1 MPESTPPSIIQNFIK
16 PRSVAVIG
24 ASEGADYGGRL
35 LRNLREGGFK
45 GPIYPVNPRRSEV
58 QGMRAWQDVTDIPE
72 AADLAV
78 IVVPPRALAQVV
90 ESCGKRGI
98 RACAIITAGFGERGA
113 EGEQDQ
119 KELLALARNV
129 GVRFTGPNSLGVA
142 NITGR
147 ILATASSGTSW
158 NQVPTRPSGISVV
171 SQSGALSF
179 NPIPS
184 RAAERGI
191 GLRAIVSIGNQGD
204 LTVTDFVEYF
214 VECDEETKAVALFL
228 EGLPEN
234 EGQRLLKVARR
245 ARALNKPILAVKVG
259 RSPDTAAVARSHTA
273 ALTGDDA
280 IYQGAFRAAH
290 ITRVEDLDDLWET
303 GALLAAY
310 PDFMPAGGM
319 GFLSNSGGMNS
330 LFADQCGLHGVKLA
344 ALGPEAL
351 DGIGKVLGGFGAAGN
366 PADVTGNLARPS
378 LVELIDLF
386 TADPAVDL
394 MVVGATGSAIGQ
406 RSLDIAGNMR
416 TARAHT
422 SKPFVGLWFSA
433 MAGATPETSGA
444 RALTEDGVP
453 LFTEPA
459 KCARALSALYAYR
472 RPLAPE
478 AVPLALPPE
487 ISGGAWQETQQ
498 DALRLLA
505 ACGIATADLLASSRA
520 DEAEAI
526 AARIGYPVVLKIEA
540 PGLRHKTEHGGVR
553 VGITDAAALSREWA
567 ALWADTAALGQ
578 ERRILV
584 QKQLSGLE
592 LLLGSRVD
600 PTFGP
605 VVALGGGG
613 TMVEIERDSVFRP
626 APLDAETVRDM
637 FGFLRVSRRFGSVR
651 GGAPRDLAA
660 LVATVTRF
668 GALAEALAQA
678 GTEIEINPL
687 MLLGEGEGV
696 CAVDARLT
704 LGNGRN

>member
-1 MPESTPPSIIQNFIK
+1 MSEAAPPSIIQNFIK
-16 PRSVAVIG
+16 PRSIAVVG

-45 GPIYPVNPRRSEV
+45 GAIYPVNPRRSEV
-58 QGMRAWQDVTDIPE
+58 QGMRAWQDVTEIPE

-90 ESCGKRGI
+90 EACGKRGI

-119 KELLALARNV
+119 KALLALARKV

-142 NITGR
+142 NITGH

-204 LTVTDFVEYF
+204 LTVTDFVEYI
-214 VECDEETKAVALFL
+214 VESDEETKAVALFL

-310 PDFMPAGGM
+310 PDFTPAGGI

-344 ALGPEAL
+344 PLGLQTVA
-351 DGIGKVLGGFGAAGN
+351 GIERVLGGFGAAGN

-386 TADPAVDL
+386 TADKAVDL

-416 TARAHT
+416 TAREHT

-472 RPLAPE
+472 RPLARE
-478 AVPLALPPE
+478 AVPLALPAE
-487 ISGGAWQETQQ
+487 VGEGAWQETQQ

-505 ACGIATADLLASSRA
+505 TCGIATADLHASSRA
-520 DEAEAI
+520 DEATAI
-526 AARIGYPVVLKIEA
+526 AARIGFPVVLKIEA

-553 VGITDAAALSREWA
+553 VGISDAAALSREWA
-567 ALWADTAALGQ
+567 ELWSDTAALGP

-613 TMVEIERDSVFRP
+613 TMVEIERDLVFRP
-626 APLDAETVRDM
+626 APLDADTVRDM

-651 GGAPRDLAA
+651 GGAPRDLEA
-660 LVATVTRF
+660 LVAIVTRF
-668 GALAEALAQA
+668 GALAEALAKA

-704 LGNGRN
+704 LGVGHN